1 MLLEVLYVV
10 SSEQKLL
17 MQITTKYSGK
27 NKAKQQR
34 VAINTNLVTAVIKC
48 YERILYNELMHM

>member
-17 MQITTKYSGK
+17 EQITVKYSGK
-27 NKAKQQR
+27 KAKQQG
-34 VAINTNLVTAVIKC
+34 VEMNKI
-48 YERILYNELMHM
+48 M